1 MKTLSCY
8 VALASVA
15 VAMSCGGDSGGPGS
29 GAGSVTG
36 ISGDN
41 QVGPTGA
48 QLEFP
53 LGMIV
58 LGSNGQPVSGVVV
71 SWSVPIGQATLA
83 QTLDTSDVNGAAG
96 TAVTLGAQTGQLVV
110 RASIPGI
117 AAPVDFHLTVVN
129 PCTFRPV
136 QPVPGNVNGQ
146 LTNLDCDLTG
156 GGWLYDLYDVTS
168 NSQRGVTAT
177 MASTAFNSYLE
188 MFTIRNG
195 FYEFIALND
204 NADTSTTNAAI
215 QIILGP
221 NAPAIIGAN
230 TFAPAATGPY
240 TLSTATRVQT
250 LGGCLDEVWITRGV
264 TIPENIA
271 TTDCPDSTPGG
282 VFYGDVAGIIAYN
295 GTVLTISQRS
305 PVIDPFLTL
314 FQVDSTGLVGVASN
328 DDSANSATNK
338 NAFIVYPVTTTAIYL
353 IVASTSPAA
362 QTGAY
367 TLDVS
372 SSLTASAPVFSA
384 APGRTTSPRF
394 LRQHTWRPLR
404 TRPRP
409 SVNR

>member
-1 MKTLSCY
+1 MKTLSWY

-15 VAMSCGGDSGGPGS
+15 VVMSCGGDSGGPGS
-29 GAGSVTG
+29 SAASVTG

-41 QVGPTGA
+41 QTGPTGA
-48 QLEFP
+48 QLGFP

-110 RASIPGI
+110 RATIPGI
-117 AAPVDFHLTVVN
+117 AAPVDFHVTVVN

-156 GGWLYDLYDVTS
+156 GGWLYDLYDLTS
-168 NSQRGVTAT
+168 GTQRGVTTT
-177 MASTAFNSYLE
+177 MSSTAFNTYLE
-188 MFTIRNG
+188 IFTIRNG
-195 FYEFIALND
+195 FFEYVALNND
-204 NADTSTTNAAI
+204 ADSNTTNATI
-215 QIILGP
+215 HLVH
-221 NAPAIIGAN
+221 APGAPVIIGAN
-230 TFAPAATGPY
+230 TDSAGATGPY
-240 TLSTATRVQT
+240 TLSTATRPQT
-250 LGGCLDEVWITRGV
+250 LAGCVDEVWITRGV
-264 TIPENIA
+264 SVPENIA

-295 GTVLTISQRS
+295 GSVLTISQRS
-305 PVIDPFLTL
+305 TAINPFLTL
-314 FQVDSTGLVGVASN
+314 FQVDSLGLTGVASN
-328 DDSANSATNK
+328 DDSSGTNA
-338 NAFIVYPVTTTAIYL
+338 NAFIQYPVTTTAIYV
-353 IVASTSPAA
+353 IVASTSAAA

-372 SSLTASAPVFSA
+372 SSVTASAPVFSA
-384 APGRTTSPRF
+384 PPRRTMSPRF

-404 TRPRP
+404 IAPRP

>member
-29 GAGSVTG
+29 GAASVTG

-41 QVGPTGA
+41 QTGPTGA

-83 QTLDTSDVNGAAG
+83 QTLDTSDVNGATG

-110 RASIPGI
+110 RATIPGI

-129 PCTFRPV
+129 ACAFRPV

-146 LTNLDCDLTG
+146 LTNLDCHLFQ
-156 GGWLYDLYDVTS
+156 GWNYDLYDLTS
-168 NSQRGVTAT
+168 TTQRGVTIT
-177 MASTAFNSYLE
+177 MSSTAFNTFLE
-188 MFTIRNG
+188 MFTIRDG
-195 FYEFIALND
+195 FFEYVALND
-204 NADTSTTNAAI
+204 DADSNTTNAAI

-221 NAPAIIGAN
+221 NAPAILGAN
-230 TFAPAATGPY
+230 TNAPGATGPY
-240 TLSTATRVQT
+240 ILSTATRPHT
-250 LGGCLDEVWITRGV
+250 LGGCVDEVWITRGV

-282 VFYGDVAGIIAYN
+282 VFYGDVAGIIAYDP
-295 GTVLTISQRS
+295 TVLTISQRS
-305 PVIDPFLTL
+305 TVINPFLTL
-314 FQVDSTGLVGVASN
+314 FQIDSTGLIAVASN
-328 DDSANSATNK
+328 DDSSATNT
-338 NAFIVYPVTTTAIYL
+338 NAFIQYSVPTAAVYL

-372 SSLTASAPVFSA
+372 SSVTASAPVFSA
-384 APGRTTSPRF
+384 PPRRTTSPRF
-394 LRQHTWRPLR
+394 LRQHKWRPLR
-404 TRPRP
+404 QPRP

>member
-15 VAMSCGGDSGGPGS
+15 VLMSCGGDSGGPPS
-29 GAGSVTG
+29 GAASVTG

-41 QVGPTGA
+41 QTGPTGA
-48 QLEFP
+48 QLAFP

-110 RASIPGI
+110 RATIPGI
-117 AAPVDFHLTVVN
+117 AAPVDFHVTVVN

-156 GGWLYDLYDVTS
+156 GGWLYDLYDLTS
-168 NSQRGVTAT
+168 GTQRGVTTT
-177 MASTAFNSYLE
+177 MSSTAFNTYLE
-188 MFTIRNG
+188 IFTIRNG
-195 FYEFIALND
+195 FFEYVALNND
-204 NADTSTTNAAI
+204 ADSNTTNATIHLIHA
-215 QIILGP
+215 P
-221 NAPAIIGAN
+221 VAPAILGAN
-230 TFAPAATGPY
+230 TDSAGATGPY
-240 TLSTATRVQT
+240 TLTTATRPQT
-250 LGGCLDEVWITRGV
+250 LGGCVDEVWITRGV

-282 VFYGDVAGIIAYN
+282 VFYGDVAGIIVYN
-295 GTVLTISQRS
+295 GSVLTISQRS
-305 PVIDPFLTL
+305 TAINPFLTL
-314 FQVDSTGLVGVASN
+314 FQVDSLGLTGVASN
-328 DDSANSATNK
+328 DDSSGTNT
-338 NAFIVYPVTTTAIYL
+338 NAFIQYPVTTTAIYV
-353 IVASTSPAA
+353 IIASTSAAA

-372 SSLTASAPVFSA
+372 SSLTASAPVFA
-384 APGRTTSPRF
+384 APPGRTTSPRF
-394 LRQHTWRPLR
+394 LRQHKWRPLR
-404 TRPRP
+404 IAPRP

>member
-29 GAGSVTG
+29 GAASVTG

-96 TAVTLGAQTGQLVV
+96 TVVTLGAQTGQLVV
-110 RASIPGI
+110 RATIPGI
-117 AAPVDFHLTVVN
+117 AAPVDFHVTVVN
-129 PCTFRPV
+129 ACAFRPV

-156 GGWLYDLYDVTS
+156 GGWLYDLYDLTS
-168 NSQRGVTAT
+168 STQRGITTT
-177 MASTAFNSYLE
+177 MSSTAFNTYLE
-188 MFTIRNG
+188 IFTIRNG
-195 FYEFIALND
+195 FFEYVALND
-204 NADTSTTNAAI
+204 DADSNTTNATIHFIHA
-215 QIILGP
+215 P
-221 NAPAIIGAN
+221 SAPAILGAN
-230 TFAPAATGPY
+230 TYLSGATGPY
-240 TLSTATRVQT
+240 TLTTAARPQT
-250 LGGCLDEVWITRGV
+250 LGGCADEVWITRGV
-264 TIPENIA
+264 SVPENIA

-282 VFYGDVAGIIAYN
+282 VFYADVAGIIAYD

-305 PVIDPFLTL
+305 TAIDPFLTL
-314 FQVDSTGLVGVASN
+314 FQLDSLGLVGVASS
-328 DDSANSATNK
+328 DDSSATNT
-338 NAFIVYPVTTTAIYL
+338 NAFIQYPVTSTAIYV

-372 SSLTASAPVFSA
+372 SSVTASAPVFA
-384 APGRTTSPRF
+384 APPRRTTSPRF
-394 LRQHTWRPLR
+394 LRQHKWRPLR
-404 TRPRP
+404 TQPRS
-409 SVNR
+409 SVKR

>member
-29 GAGSVTG
+29 GAASVTG

-96 TAVTLGAQTGQLVV
+96 TVVTLGAQTGQLVV
-110 RASIPGI
+110 RATIPGI
-117 AAPVDFHLTVVN
+117 AAPVDFHVTVVN
-129 PCTFRPV
+129 ACAFRPV

-156 GGWLYDLYDVTS
+156 GGWLYDLYDLTS
-168 NSQRGVTAT
+168 STQRGITTT
-177 MASTAFNSYLE
+177 MSSTAFNTYLE
-188 MFTIRNG
+188 IFTIRNG
-195 FYEFIALND
+195 FFEYVALND
-204 NADTSTTNAAI
+204 DADSNTTNATLHLIHAP
-215 QIILGP
+215 G
-221 NAPAIIGAN
+221 APAILGAN
-230 TFAPAATGPY
+230 TYLSGATGPY
-240 TLSTATRVQT
+240 TLSTVTRPQT
-250 LGGCLDEVWITRGV
+250 LGGCVDEVWITRGV

-282 VFYGDVAGIIAYN
+282 VFYADVAGIIAYD

-305 PVIDPFLTL
+305 TAIDPFLTL
-314 FQVDSTGLVGVASN
+314 FQLDSLGLVGVASS
-328 DDSANSATNK
+328 DDSSATNT
-338 NAFIVYPVTTTAIYL
+338 NAFIQYPVTSTAIYV

-372 SSLTASAPVFSA
+372 SSVTASAPVFA
-384 APGRTTSPRF
+384 APPRRTTSPRF
-394 LRQHTWRPLR
+394 LRQHKWRPLR
-404 TRPRP
+404 TQPRS
-409 SVNR
+409 SVKR